1 MAGNQIS
8 SLDITSDQKTAEQK
22 QKDDEHVTVWT
33 FLWVLLA
40 FKIATIIAI
49 IWASRSWEA
58 GAIVS
63 ATSWPF
69 LIIPAVALAGPV
81 IYRVRVRR
89 VRARR
94 AELMRSE
101 WMLDS

>member
-1 MAGNQIS
+1 MADNQIS
-8 SLDITSDQKTAEQK
+8 PLDIKTDQKTAEQK
-22 QKDDEHVTVWT
+22 QRDDEHVTVWT

-40 FKIATIIAI
+40 FKIATVIAI

-58 GAIVS
+58 GALVS
-63 ATSWPF
+63 ATTWPF

-94 AELMRSE
+94 AELLRSE

>member
-8 SLDITSDQKTAEQK
+8 SPDRRSDQKTAEQK

-40 FKIATIIAI
+40 FKIATVVAI

-58 GAIVS
+58 GALVT
-63 ATSWPF
+63 ATTWPF

-81 IYRVRVRR
+81 LYRVRVRR

-94 AELMRSE
+94 TQLMRSE
-101 WMLDS
+101 WMLD

>member
-1 MAGNQIS
+1 MAGDQIP
-8 SLDITSDQKTAEQK
+8 SLDITGDQKTAEQK
-22 QKDDEHVTVWT
+22 QKYDEHVTVWT

-58 GAIVS
+58 GALVS

-69 LIIPAVALAGPV
+69 LVIPAVALAGPV

-94 AELMRSE
+94 AQLLRSE

>member
-1 MAGNQIS
+1 MAGNHASQ
-8 SLDITSDQKTAEQK
+8 LDIKIDQKTAEQK

-40 FKIATIIAI
+40 FKVATIAAI

-58 GAIVS
+58 GALVS
-63 ATSWPF
+63 ATAWPF
-69 LIIPAVALAGPV
+69 LIIPGVAVAGPV
-81 IYRVRVRR
+81 LYRVRVRR

-94 AELMRSE
+94 EQLMRSE
-101 WMLDS
+101 WMLD